1 MKGTWFRS
9 IRSPE
14 GAAVPTYD
22 YQCQGCNTVYELR
35 ESFSAPMEH
44 VCEQCGKAT
53 AKRLLSAPTIVF
65 KGTGWYATDSRS
77 KRDSSS
83 SSSDASPST
92 AEGAAAS
99 ENSSK
104 SESKSESKPESKS
117 PAS

>member
-1 MKGTWFRS
+1 M
-9 IRSPE
+9 
-14 GAAVPTYD
+14 PTYD
-22 YQCQGCNTVYELR
+22 YQCQGCNAVYELR

-83 SSSDASPST
+83 SSDDAPSS
-92 AEGAAAS
+92 S
-99 ENSSK
+99 ESSSK
-104 SESKSESKPESKS
+104 PETKTKSETTPVSKSESKPESKS